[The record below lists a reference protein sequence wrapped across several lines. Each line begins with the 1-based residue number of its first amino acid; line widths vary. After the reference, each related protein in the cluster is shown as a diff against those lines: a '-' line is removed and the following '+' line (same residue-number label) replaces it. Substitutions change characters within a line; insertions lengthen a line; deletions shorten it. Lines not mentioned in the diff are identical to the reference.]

1 MRWLLNKKIIMVII
15 LISLFAVSA
24 VNAQDNITCD
34 NDVVNS
40 DDGEVLTDSPKNF
53 TYLNSVINSN
63 NDSNIYLGNDFQF
76 DENSDTD
83 FKDGVVINR
92 SVNIFGNGHIIDA
105 LNKSR
110 IFNIVA
116 DNVFINGITFV
127 NGNSYNGGAISGHS
141 YGVIQCTFKSNHAD
155 NYGGAL
161 FNGYAEN
168 CRFENNYAPY
178 GGAIYNG
185 SSLGSTFESNH
196 ASYAGAIYDTYA
208 KNCEFSYNYATYTSG
223 AMEGNS
229 AFNCTFTRNSA
240 ASYGAASRATLIKC
254 NFNFNNATNMGGAI
268 GGSGCSADNCTFIN
282 NFAVNEGG
290 AVYMAY
296 IINSEF
302 RDNHANYGGA
312 ISGNVN
318 SVVNSIFINNYAN
331 EFGGALANVYAVDCE
346 FRRNHAHEG
355 GAMYG
360 SSAKNCTFIGN
371 YATDSSGAIKG
382 YCEDC
387 LFIGNTAFRAGAVEG
402 DSKNSK
408 FEENHAVTG
417 GAMYANSAEGCTFIK
432 NYAEEGGAMYGGSAV
447 LCSFIENNAMTGG
460 AMYSGS
466 AVGSNFTSNVANVTG
481 GAHYRTSLTNC
492 ILKYNLPKYN
502 LIVSNFEAIYGF
514 GGEIK
519 VKLSD
524 SQDYMI
530 NNVKTLVKI
539 FDTNNKVVFV
549 STCLSG
555 GTCFVDLDLGE
566 FTLFVSVEDSN
577 YNVDPV
583 TRYINIKKAT
593 SFYVKSVTATYGI
606 NNPLII
612 NLHDAD
618 GSIIKNAP
626 VKVNINGAVK
636 TYTTNGNGQIL
647 LPTTSLVPKT
657 YKVTVTY
664 EGNSRYFKSSASA
677 SITVKKA
684 KPFIIVS
691 NMKYFASEKTKKFS
705 MVLKD
710 NTYKVM
716 KNTKVTVKVN
726 GKSYSAKTNSKGRAT
741 FKITK
746 LNKKGKYK
754 ATVKFAGNS
763 HYTALSK
770 TAKITVKK
778 G

>member
-1 MRWLLNKKIIMVII
+1 MVII